1 MDEMRLAV
9 TGAAILAATW
19 IHWLLQ
25 RERNLK
31 RLTDREKL
39 GWVELFADHRV
50 AGGVVPVILVLGGM
64 AAVVWY
70 PAWQG
75 WATVTVVCALL
86 VFVLLWQYQ
95 LVRRLT
101 GLGFSREFIRRIII
115 VLCVNQGGLLTG
127 LALIAYAAAA
137 KRL

>member
-1 MDEMRLAV
+1 MDETRL
-9 TGAAILAATW
+9 TLMGAAILAATW

-39 GWVELFADHRV
+39 GWVELFSGHRL
-50 AGGVVPVILVLGGM
+50 AGGIVPVFLVLGGM
-64 AAVVWY
+64 IVAVWN

-75 WATVTVVCALL
+75 WATVAVICALL
-86 VFVLLWQYQ
+86 VFVLFWQYQ

-137 KRL
+137 KRV